1 MGWMGHQTDGFDDLV
16 HEDEINDDIAGGD
29 DEVSHDEVDD
39 YDVGDN
45 EVVVLPL
52 VVQVGGTQLSCELLP
67 RQLTIVKSKSLFSMR
82 SYVALQE

>member
-1 MGWMGHQTDGFDDLV
+1 MDHQTDGFDDLV
-16 HEDEINDDIAGGD
+16 HEDKINDDIAGGD
-29 DEVSHDEVDD
+29 DEVSDDEVVG

-52 VVQVGGTQLSCELLP
+52 VGQVGGTQLSCELLP